1 MVQRRETRVDGAN
14 DLQEVSLSDRV
25 LTDDVVAAA
34 QQGDVEAFRTVYDCL
49 AGTVLGY
56 LRTKGVLDPEGLT
69 SDVFLSV
76 WPKLA
81 SITGGAAGLRKVVF
95 TVAHARMVDEY
106 RSRARRPVVAE
117 YEPHSDTR
125 TVASAEEDAQVA
137 IGTERVIEVLAL
149 LPEEQ
154 REVLTLRI
162 VADLPLEHVAEVIGK
177 SVGAVKQLQRRGLIA
192 IRQAIEE
199 RRVTL

>member
-1 MVQRRETRVDGAN
+1 
-14 DLQEVSLSDRV
+14 LSDRV

-106 RSRARRPVVAE
+106 RSRARRPVV
-117 YEPHSDTR
+117 
-125 TVASAEEDAQVA
+125 
-137 IGTERVIEVLAL
+137 
-149 LPEEQ
+149 
-154 REVLTLRI
+154 
-162 VADLPLEHVAEVIGK
+162 
-177 SVGAVKQLQRRGLIA
+177 VKQLQRRGLIA